1 MPIKLLRPKTNTV
14 QNENYR
20 QEGPNLLY
28 GEQMEEEIMNIN
40 LEKLVYEV
48 TTQNEKYS
56 EKTRRDP
63 RILES
68 KLYEW

>member
-14 QNENYR
+14 QNENYT

-48 TTQNEKYS
+48 TIQNE
-56 EKTRRDP
+56 
-63 RILES
+63 
-68 KLYEW
+68 

>member
-63 RILES
+63 RNS
-68 KLYEW
+68 RK